1 MSKVYKQA
9 LRDYQ
14 EKIAGVL
21 IVQNIISDLEPYL
34 TKVEYL
40 QVKSKLGNMAQV
52 DELFRI
58 LLTKGNRHFKG
69 FCHVLED
76 NGYQHCV
83 QQLRSS
89 IDGAETEGADQ
100 DSAPTAPSEGTLK
113 RYFVLHVCHM
123 YKHTPVT
130 DVRLQLHYI
139 HTTHYLVHCVQMCVC
154 CPMFALVFCISQ
166 LCTHCVT
173 ALLCRIP
180 RRWWLKVSAGSYDT
194 SLLPSSPMDQAE
206 DGREMEGEVVFMRD
220 TRSNLLK
227 AVSGTEWMYR
237 RGALERGRRVSVPP
251 ACCIC
256 VSAYT

>member
-58 LLTKGNRHFKG
+58 LLMKGNRHFKG

-76 NGYQHCV
+76 NGYQHWV

-100 DSAPTAPSEGTLK
+100 DSPPTGPSEGTLK
-113 RYFVLHVCHM
+113 RYFALHVCHM
-123 YKHTPVT
+123 CKHTLSLT
-130 DVRLQLHYI
+130 CAYN
-139 HTTHYLVHCVQMCVC
+139 HTTFTLHTIWFIVYRCV
-154 CPMFALVFCISQ
+154 FAV
-166 LCTHCVT
+166 LC
-173 ALLCRIP
+173 LL
-180 RRWWLKVSAGSYDT
+180 
-194 SLLPSSPMDQAE
+194 
-206 DGREMEGEVVFMRD
+206 
-220 TRSNLLK
+220 
-227 AVSGTEWMYR
+227 
-237 RGALERGRRVSVPP
+237 
-251 ACCIC
+251 
-256 VSAYT
+256 